1 MRQGPHRPVM
11 ARPRPQPRR
20 DRRDDYDY
28 DDDYEYDEPRRFPK
42 FRVLVAAIVLAVLAG
57 GGGAF
62 IGLRNGG
69 GKPNWMGQPETA
81 AVAPVLGN
89 LGANAKQPV
98 PSALAALLTP
108 LLADSR
114 LGPRVSASVVDVAS
128 GQSLFDSGGTVGTV
142 PASTAKLVTAAA
154 VLRARGP
161 AYQIPTRVVVGANPG
176 EVVIIGG
183 GDPTLAVN
191 ANGVYP
197 GAARLD
203 LLAAQVVKAMSGQR
217 PTKVTVDASLYT
229 DASFNPTW
237 DVGDRGQYIT
247 NIAALMTD
255 GGLKNP
261 ARQTGKDIFSLQ
273 PEIDAGQAFAS
284 ALGVTAPVTLGT
296 APPKADQLG
305 QVLSLPVGRM
315 VETMLTKSDNVIAE
329 AMARQVAIVRGKPA
343 SFDGGAQ
350 ATREVLADLKLP
362 VEGFGLID
370 GSGLSYSDHVTAQ
383 LLTAVLAMASSP
395 QHPEL
400 RAIISGLP
408 VAGWSGTL
416 NKRYIAS
423 GTATAA
429 GVVRAKTGTL
439 RSVNSLAGIAV
450 DADGRLLAFS
460 VLADQTPGAIP
471 DPAEAALDR
480 VAAAVAGC
488 GCG

>member
-1 MRQGPHRPVM
+1 M
-11 ARPRPQPRR
+11 
-20 DRRDDYDY
+20 RDDYD
-28 DDDYEYDEPRRFPK
+28 DEYEYDEPRRFPK

-98 PSALAALLTP
+98 PATLAALLTP

-128 GQSLFDSGGTVGTV
+128 GKSLFDSGGTVGAV

-176 EVVIIGG
+176 EVVIVGG

-191 ANGVYP
+191 ANGAYP

-203 LLAAQVVKAMSGQR
+203 LLAAQVVKAMGGQR
-217 PTKVTVDASLYT
+217 PTKVTVDASLFS
-229 DASFNPTW
+229 DAPFNPTW
-237 DVGDRGQYIT
+237 DPSDRGQYIT
-247 NIAALMTD
+247 NISALMTD

-261 ARQTGKDIFSLQ
+261 ARQTGKDVFSLQ
-273 PEIDAGQAFAS
+273 PELDAGQAFAA

-296 APPKADQLG
+296 APPRADQLG

-329 AMARQVAIVRGKPA
+329 MMARQVAIVRGKPA

-362 VEGFGLID
+362 VDGFGLID
-370 GSGLSYSDHVTAQ
+370 GSGLSYSDHVSAQ

-400 RAIISGLP
+400 REIISGLP

-460 VLADQTPGAIP
+460 VLADQTPGATP
-471 DPAEAALDR
+471 DAAENALDR

>member
-1 MRQGPHRPVM
+1 M

-98 PSALAALLTP
+98 PSALAAVLAP

-203 LLAAQVVKAMSGQR
+203 LLAAQVVKAMGGQR
-217 PTKVTVDASLYT
+217 PTKVTVDASLFS
-229 DASFNPTW
+229 DAPFNPTW